1 MQFLRYMED
10 LITQPK
16 PEITEP
22 EQETGAIGY
31 ILAWLIGIPI
41 PILLAVFL
49 IRGCD

>member
-10 LITQPK
+10 LITQPEQ
-16 PEITEP
+16 EITQP
-22 EQETGAIGY
+22 KQETGAIGY